1 MEVQEILSHLERNE
15 GHFARSA
22 VREAVAHRDEII
34 PPLLEVL
41 ESAARD
47 PQSFARDPN
56 RMIHLYA
63 MYLLA
68 QFRETRAYPLLVQ
81 MFSAPGE
88 LPFDLAGDTVTE
100 GLDSILASV
109 SDGDM
114 TGMASLVENER
125 ANEYVRSA
133 ALKGLVTLVA
143 CGKRSRDE
151 MMAYFKGLFRTLEP
165 TYSLIWNSLASRCRD
180 LGPEEVRE
188 DLRRVHEQGLI
199 DEFYI
204 RWEDSES
211 AGVGKEA
218 AMKALKGRYR
228 LIDDA
233 EKEMSWWACF
243 EENKHR
249 KVKLGWDTPIRK
261 APKVGRNEPCPCGSG
276 KKFKKCCGR

>member
-1 MEVQEILSHLERNE
+1 
-15 GHFARSA
+15 
-22 VREAVAHRDEII
+22 
-34 PPLLEVL
+34 
-41 ESAARD
+41 
-47 PQSFARDPN
+47 
-56 RMIHLYA
+56 MIHLYA

-151 MMAYFKGLFRTLEP
+151 VMAYFKGLFRTLER
-165 TYSLIWNSLASRCRD
+165 THSLIWDSLASRCTA
-180 LGPEEVRE
+180 LCPEEVRE

-199 DEFYI
+199 DPFYI
-204 RWEDSES
+204 RWEDIEG
-211 AGVGKEA
+211 ALGVGKEA
-218 AMKALKGRYR
+218 AMKALKERYR

-261 APKVGRNEPCPCGSG
+261 APKVGRNEPCTCGSG